1 MIRKI
6 TVKTLKNYDKDK
18 EGNPLTGKFG
28 TYYKY
33 GLTCDEY
40 PTKTLYGIGNKA
52 LGWKAGEQYDID
64 LEEKGEWLNF
74 KLPKKEVL
82 AEEKIQ
88 ELEKRIKKLEDLI
101 AYKLAEMKSDLALE
115 LTGKVQTDKDFKE
128 YSKPH
133 PMEPE
138 IDGIPLDAYK
148 DEPEF

>member
-18 EGNPLTGKFG
+18 EGKQLTGKFG

-52 LGWKAGEQYDID
+52 LDWKAGEQHDID

-74 KLPKKEVL
+74 KLPKKEALVD
-82 AEEKIQ
+82 EKVQ
-88 ELEKRIKKLEDLI
+88 ELEKRVKKLEDLL

-115 LTGKVQTDKDFKE
+115 LVGKVQTAKDFEK
-128 YSKPH
+128 YTSPH
-133 PMEPE
+133 PKQTDPFEGVEPSQ
-138 IDGIPLDAYK
+138 DIP
-148 DEPEF
+148 F